1 MLRKAIKNSNGH
13 LPQINPSK
21 SRASRGEFARRL
33 NKSKIPFETKE
44 NITDQYSLFS
54 KQVRLWPHL
63 VFGGNGTCWALM

>member
-13 LPQINPSK
+13 LPQINPNK

-44 NITDQYSLFS
+44 NITETSTHCSVS
-54 KQVRLWPHL
+54 KLGCVHTWCSE
-63 VFGGNGTCWALM
+63 GTVPAGH